1 MNVTRRDLLVAG
13 SAMASGGTAS
23 AQTAEPARIGIIGC
37 GNRSTAHLA
46 ALKHVPESKIVAL
59 SDVRPEKSA
68 EANKTLAQAAA
79 TYVDYRELIRDRN
92 VGVVVIATPGY
103 LHHEMVLA
111 ALRAGKDVLLEKPI
125 ATNYADARE
134 IVQEAKRSGRIVA
147 IGIQRRYAA
156 PERQTLAAVESG
168 GIGSVRMITFSEWRG
183 DWIAHGWKYTDP
195 ATGKQTNWRYLKK
208 TAGSTELEFS
218 VHALA
223 EVTSLVKSPIRR
235 VAASGGTLHYKD
247 GRDTRD
253 ASTILVEFANGVRLS
268 YSFTCFAPRSGSS
281 LSIIGDKGE
290 LTRTQN
296 KITLQ
301 LAGQRPQELP
311 PEERQPGESAEV
323 LLYRD
328 FLRNIRDR
336 TPSPVGPEEAL
347 EPSKIAFA
355 AEWSIA
361 ESRFVT
367 ERDFA

>member
-1 MNVTRRDLLVAG
+1 MAG
-13 SAMASGGTAS
+13 SAMASSA
-23 AQTAEPARIGIIGC
+23 AQTGDPVRIGIIGC

-46 ALKHVPESKIVAL
+46 ALRNVPEGKIVAL
-59 SDVRPEKSA
+59 SDLRPEKMA
-68 EANKTLAQAAA
+68 EANKPLAQPAA
-79 TYVDYRELIRDRN
+79 TYVDYRELIHDKN

-103 LHHEMVLA
+103 LHKEMALA
-111 ALRAGKDVLLEKPI
+111 ALRAGKDLLLEKPL
-125 ATNYADARE
+125 ATNYADAME
-134 IVQEAKRSGRIVA
+134 IIREAKRSGRIVA

-156 PERQTLAAVESG
+156 LDRQTLAIVDSG
-168 GIGSVRMITFSEWRG
+168 RIGDVRLITYSELRG

-195 ATGKQTNWRYLKK
+195 ATGKQTNWRHLKK

-235 VAASGGTLHYKD
+235 VAASGGVLHYKD

-253 ASTILVEFANGVRLS
+253 ASTILVEFASGVRLN
-268 YSFTCFAPRSGSS
+268 YSFTCFAPGSGSA
-281 LSIIGDKGE
+281 LAIIGDKGS

-296 KITLQ
+296 KITVHV
-301 LAGQRPQELP
+301 AGQKPQEMAP
-311 PEERQPGESAEV
+311 PEQRPGETAEV
-323 LLYRD
+323 LLYRE
-328 FLRNIRDR
+328 FLRNVRDR

-355 AEWSIA
+355 AELSIA
-361 ESRFVT
+361 GNRFVT

>member
-1 MNVTRRDLLVAG
+1 MIVTRRNVLLAG
-13 SAMASGGTAS
+13 SAVAS
-23 AQTAEPARIGIIGC
+23 AQTGESAHIGIIGC

-46 ALKHVPESKIVAL
+46 ALRHLPEGKIVAL

-68 EANKTLAQAAA
+68 EANKTLAQPAA

-103 LHHEMVLA
+103 LHHEMAMA
-111 ALRAGKDVLLEKPI
+111 ALRAGKDVLLEKPM
-125 ATNYADARE
+125 ATTYKDALE
-134 IVQEAKRSGRIVA
+134 IVSEAKRSGRIVA
-147 IGIQRRYAA
+147 VGIQRRYAA
-156 PERQTLAAVESG
+156 ADRQTLAVVQSG
-168 GIGSVRMITFSEWRG
+168 RIGDVRLVTFSEWRG

-195 ATGKQTNWRYLKK
+195 ATGKQTNWRYLNK

-223 EVTSLVKSPIRR
+223 EVTSFVRSPIRR
-235 VAASGGTLHYKD
+235 VAASGGTLHYRD

-253 ASTILVEFANGVRLS
+253 TSNILVEFANGTRLN

-281 LSIIGDKGE
+281 LSIIGDKGA

-296 KITLQ
+296 KITVQ
-301 LAGQRPQELP
+301 VAGQAAQDLP
-311 PEERQPGESAEV
+311 PLEQPAGETAEV
-323 LLYRD
+323 LFYRE
-328 FLRNIRDR
+328 FMKNIRDR

-355 AEWSIA
+355 ADWSIA
-361 ESRFVT
+361 QNRFVT
-367 ERDFA
+367 EKDFA